1 MMSFVSSHYFPW
13 HIIIVFCDIN
23 LMVTKSPTYLS
34 SSHVVLALFP
44 DTVEERIIKKTH
56 ESVNKLLIFCLG
68 DLFFESSEI
77 FILLSGHAWF
87 HL

>member
-23 LMVTKSPTYLS
+23 LVQHLKLICRR
-34 SSHVVLALFP
+34 HILLALFP
-44 DTVEERIIKKTH
+44 DTVEERINRTTQ
-56 ESVNKLLIFCLG
+56 ESQTSCLFCLG
-68 DLFFESSEI
+68 DLFVESSEI

>member
-1 MMSFVSSHYFPW
+1 M
-13 HIIIVFCDIN
+13 IVFCDIN
-23 LMVTKSPTYLS
+23 LVTTSQTYLS
-34 SSHVVLALFP
+34 SSHIVLALFP

-56 ESVNKLLIFCLG
+56 ESVNKWLIFCLG

-77 FILLSGHAWF
+77 LILLSGHAWF